1 MPHVELSITDF
12 GPVTPPAPRSAPVE
26 AGPVDQLGHV
36 DPLGH
41 WVRAVSDAVEPCLV
55 VDADGVIVAMSP
67 SCVAIMELTASPV
80 GADLRN
86 GHLRM
91 IDFSA
96 DGGRLSDTEVA
107 KVPPLLAV
115 SSGRLARGLV
125 RVRSGDAVA
134 TLDAIATPIGPADA
148 VAGSLT
154 FFSPV

>member
-1 MPHVELSITDF
+1 
-12 GPVTPPAPRSAPVE
+12 
-26 AGPVDQLGHV
+26 
-36 DPLGH
+36 
-41 WVRAVSDAVEPCLV
+41 
-55 VDADGVIVAMSP
+55 
-67 SCVAIMELTASPV
+67 
-80 GADLRN
+80 
-86 GHLRM
+86 M